1 MGEQMEK
8 GYHQLLNSWV
18 NGAVR
23 SHAYIMGVKQL
34 KAFVKGVSEVI
45 AETFSGQVNGGID
58 KIKGAKDIP
67 AAITAY
73 ADLETASG
81 ILAQGHTTLEA
92 KGDELTVTY
101 SDCPY
106 ATPCSEILGE
116 LVSGGQLD
124 KERFPCIRADVSL
137 AAAKINSGRKGSYE
151 IIQYSTGEKCKIRL
165 IIL

>member
-1 MGEQMEK
+1 MAEQMEK

-18 NGAVR
+18 NGAIR

-45 AETFSGQVNGGID
+45 AETFAEQVNGGID

-67 AAITAY
+67 GAIAAY
-73 ADLETASG
+73 ADLESASG
-81 ILAQGHTTLEA
+81 ILSKGHTALEM
-92 KGDELTVTY
+92 KGEEIMLTY

-137 AAAKINSGRKGSYE
+137 AAAKINSGKKGSYE
-151 IIQYSTGEKCKIRL
+151 IIQYSTGENCKIKL

>member
-1 MGEQMEK
+1 MGEQIEK

-18 NGAVR
+18 NGAMR
-23 SHAYIMGVKQL
+23 SHAYIMGAKQI
-34 KAFVKGVSEVI
+34 KPFVKGVSEVI
-45 AETFSGQVNGGID
+45 AESFSEQVNGGID
-58 KIKGAKDIP
+58 KIRGAKDIP

-81 ILAQGHTTLEA
+81 ILSQGHTSLDA
-92 KGDELTVTY
+92 KGDEITVTY

-116 LVSGGQLD
+116 LISGGQLD

-137 AAAKINSGRKGSYE
+137 AAVKINSGRKGTYE
-151 IIQYSTGEKCKIRL
+151 LIQYSTGEKCKIKL
-165 IIL
+165 VIT